1 MQPEREN
8 SALSETRLA
17 RLMAALGE
25 LVGGEVDDP
34 TLTIGDLGIG
44 SQHIVELLIACEDIY
59 EATLDGGA
67 LDLGY
72 ESSVLSVH
80 RQLSNAS
87 P

>member
-8 SALSETRLA
+8 STLSDARLA
-17 RLMAALGE
+17 RLMTVMAD
-25 LVGGEVDDP
+25 LVGGQVDDP
-34 TLTIGDLGIG
+34 ALTIGDLGIG

-59 EATLDGGA
+59 QARLEGDA

-80 RQLSNAS
+80 RQLSDTS
-87 P
+87 R